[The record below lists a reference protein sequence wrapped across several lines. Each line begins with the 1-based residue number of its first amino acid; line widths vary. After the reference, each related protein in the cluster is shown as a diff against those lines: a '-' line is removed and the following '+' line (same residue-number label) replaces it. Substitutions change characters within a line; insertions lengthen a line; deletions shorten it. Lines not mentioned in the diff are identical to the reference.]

1 LSERSF
7 QLNNIGAQGFHHIA
21 IAAQD
26 FDRSV
31 SFYRDGLGFPEVLA
45 WDNQGNRAALF
56 DAGQGCWVEIFE
68 RPGHALQEGQLLHYA
83 LKVSDCRAAHAA
95 ALAAGATEIRPPR
108 DVDIPSDPAFP
119 VTISFVAGPDGEE
132 IELFHER

>member
-1 LSERSF
+1 M
-7 QLNNIGAQGFHHIA
+7 NNIGARGFHHIA

-31 SFYRDGLGFPEVLA
+31 SFYRDGLGFPEVLT
-45 WDNQGNRAALF
+45 WGHTGNRAVMF
-56 DAGQGCWVEIFE
+56 DAGQGSRVEIFE
-68 RPGHALQEGQLLHYA
+68 RPGHALQEGLLLHYA
-83 LKVSDCRAAHAA
+83 LKVSDCRAAHAT
-95 ALAAGATEIRPPR
+95 ALAAGATEIRPPQ

-132 IELFHER
+132 IELFQER